1 MTINE
6 AERYLRIKLG
16 GMKRAVRYWK
26 NRDKEKFNIE
36 QTKVKAIKTALEIMR
51 KYQKIEQIIRN
62 YDVALEFHCMGSTI
76 DKIREVIKDGN
87 DS

>member
-1 MTINE
+1 MKMTIDDS
-6 AERYLRIKLG
+6 ERYLRIKLG

-51 KYQKIEQIIRN
+51 KYQKICKKIASNLSISIGLEQERR
-62 YDVALEFHCMGSTI
+62 T
-76 DKIREVIKDGN
+76 
-87 DS
+87 

>member
-51 KYQKIEQIIRN
+51 KYRKIEQILKDIPYGGDATVRRIQEVVEDRN
-62 YDVALEFHCMGSTI
+62 D
-76 DKIREVIKDGN
+76 N
-87 DS
+87 